1 MTVQTRPLETPPSPS
16 TQTYNVGILGASG
29 YGGSGLL
36 RRLQHHPNTH
46 VVGIASRQYL
56 GKPVSACWPQFAAQ
70 AFAEGLLFT
79 SGNDVVDGCDVLLSA
94 APHGS
99 VSDLVAKAVRA
110 GKTVIDLAADFRL
123 PASDYKQWYGH
134 DLSHPDVYAQSIYGL
149 VELHREE
156 IKGAS
161 FVANPGC
168 NATAGALALLPLAA
182 HGLVGKHTVV
192 NIVTGISGAGRSAS
206 MGTHFGELNENVI
219 PYKVAGTHR
228 HTAEIE
234 LSLGRARAFGKHA
247 KTHAP
252 SQIRVDRPVISFSP
266 HLVPMTRGILASCYT
281 HPEMDALASG
291 EKVTTESVLELYHQ
305 FYQDD
310 PLITVQDALPQ
321 TKATYGSDRVI
332 ISARVDERSGHIAA
346 FAAEDNLGKGA
357 AGQAVQNFNV
367 MQGLEETLGLFTEA
381 VYP

>member
-1 MTVQTRPLETPPSPS
+1 MTVQTRPLETTTSN
-16 TQTYNVGILGASG
+16 TLTYNVGILGASG

-36 RRLQHHPNTH
+36 RRLQHHPNTQ

-56 GKPVSACWPQFAAQ
+56 GKPISTCWPQFASQ
-70 AFAEGLLFT
+70 AFAEDLLFAD
-79 SGNDVVDGCDVLLSA
+79 GDEVVDSCDVLFSA

-156 IKGAS
+156 IRGAS

-182 HGLVGKHTVV
+182 HGLLGKHTIT
-192 NIVTGISGAGRSAS
+192 NIVSGISGAGRSAS

-234 LSLGRARAFGKHA
+234 LSLGRARTFGKHA
-247 KTHAP
+247 QTHVK
-252 SQIRVDRPVISFSP
+252 VDRPVVSFSP

-281 HPEMDALASG
+281 HPETDVLSSG
-291 EKVTTESVLELYHQ
+291 ERLTTDSVLELYHQ

-310 PLITVQDALPQ
+310 PLITVQEALPT
-321 TKATYGSDRVI
+321 TKATYGSDRVV
-332 ISARVDERSGHIAA
+332 ISVRVDERSGHIVA

-367 MQGLEETLGLFTEA
+367 MQGFEETLGLFTEA